1 MKLSEMQKAI
11 YQNKIDHQFNVTNI
25 EKEFLAL
32 YGEVGE
38 AFDAYRKQ
46 QEVGEELADVAIYL
60 LGLAEI
66 LSIDL
71 EAEIHKKMASTKSVV
86 IRVMAMAMPNESII
100 DTRTKTSRFLE
111 YRPLPKLK
119 WKQEIGWKRM

>member
-46 QEVGEELADVAIYL
+46 QE
-60 LGLAEI
+60 
-66 LSIDL
+66 
-71 EAEIHKKMASTKSVV
+71 
-86 IRVMAMAMPNESII
+86 
-100 DTRTKTSRFLE
+100 
-111 YRPLPKLK
+111 
-119 WKQEIGWKRM
+119 

>member
-1 MKLSEMQKAI
+1 MKLSEVQKAI

-32 YGEVGE
+32 YGEIGE

-71 EAEIHKKMASTKSVV
+71 EAEIHKKMAVNQKRRYTSYGNGYAK
-86 IRVMAMAMPNESII
+86 RI
-100 DTRTKTSRFLE
+100 DN
-111 YRPLPKLK
+111 
-119 WKQEIGWKRM
+119 

>member
-32 YGEVGE
+32 YGEIGE

-46 QEVGEELADVAIYL
+46 QEVG
-60 LGLAEI
+60 EI

-71 EAEIHKKMASTKSVV
+71 EAEIHKKMAVNQKRRYISYGNGYAK
-86 IRVMAMAMPNESII
+86 RI
-100 DTRTKTSRFLE
+100 DD
-111 YRPLPKLK
+111 
-119 WKQEIGWKRM
+119 

>member
-32 YGEVGE
+32 YGEIGE

-71 EAEIHKKMASTKSVV
+71 EAEIHKKNGRQPKA
-86 IRVMAMAMPNESII
+86 PLYQLWQWLC
-100 DTRTKTSRFLE
+100 KTNR
-111 YRPLPKLK
+111 
-119 WKQEIGWKRM
+119 

>member
-32 YGEVGE
+32 YGEIGE
-38 AFDAYRKQ
+38 AFDACRKQ

-71 EAEIHKKMASTKSVV
+71 EAEIHKKMAVNQKRRYISYGNGYAK
-86 IRVMAMAMPNESII
+86 RI
-100 DTRTKTSRFLE
+100 DD
-111 YRPLPKLK
+111 
-119 WKQEIGWKRM
+119 